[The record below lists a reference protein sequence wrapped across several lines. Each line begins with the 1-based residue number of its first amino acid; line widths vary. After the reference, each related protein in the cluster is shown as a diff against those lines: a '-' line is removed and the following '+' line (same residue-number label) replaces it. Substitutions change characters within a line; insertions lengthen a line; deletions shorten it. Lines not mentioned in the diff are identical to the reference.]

1 MKIILFGP
9 PGCGKGTYSELLGS
23 FGFEHVSTG
32 NLLRTTPGEKWD
44 VVRERISKGNLA
56 KPEDII
62 DLLSE
67 FLSNVGDRNIV
78 LDGACRTVPE
88 AEWFMENHKA
98 DAIIYLTIDKD
109 TCVERIV
116 HRSKTSGRADDTP
129 ETAAKRYEIYLNETL
144 PVLEVFHN
152 HDVIDGNGS
161 IEEVFSRITT
171 LLKEKNVL

>member
-9 PGCGKGTYSELLGS
+9 PGCGKGTYSELLARY
-23 FGFEHVSTG
+23 GFEHVSTG

-67 FLSNVGDRNIV
+67 FLENVGDKNIV

-88 AEWFMENHKA
+88 AKWFMENHKA
-98 DAIIYLTIDKD
+98 DAIIYLTINKE
-109 TCVERIV
+109 TCVERIIK
-116 HRSKTSGRADDTP
+116 RSKTSGRADDTA
-129 ETAAKRYEIYLNETL
+129 ETASKRYEIYLNETM
-144 PVLEVFHN
+144 PVLEVFN
-152 HDVIDGNGS
+152 THDVIDGNGS
-161 IEEVFSRITT
+161 IEEVFSRIET
-171 LLKEKNVL
+171 LLSGKNII